1 MSGGELSGE
10 IYASPVSVNQQ
21 TNYQSSESSITPP
34 PPPPSSSAFLPA
46 FPPLPSHTPNEIH
59 LSANNSL
66 LVTTD
71 DQQMIA
77 NSGLLLSIDN
87 RNDERSGSFIESK
100 CKMKLFKITLKLN

>member
-10 IYASPVSVNQQ
+10 IYTSPVSSNQQ

-34 PPPPSSSAFLPA
+34 PPSSAFLPVL
-46 FPPLPSHTPNEIH
+46 PPLPIQTANETH

-71 DQQMIA
+71 DQQLIA
-77 NSGLLLSIDN
+77 NNGLLSIDN
-87 RNDERSGSFIESK
+87 KNDERSGSFIESK
-100 CKMKLFKITLKLN
+100 CKINIF